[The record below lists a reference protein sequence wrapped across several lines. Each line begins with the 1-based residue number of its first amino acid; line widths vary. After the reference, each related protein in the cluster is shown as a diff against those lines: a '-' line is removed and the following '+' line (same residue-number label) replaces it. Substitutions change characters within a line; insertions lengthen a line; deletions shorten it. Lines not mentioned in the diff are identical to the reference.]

1 MLMASPSPPP
11 DVLDPE
17 VSHSSSYSSKSFNRH
32 QKIRPSQGDAVLIR
46 YLDGGKRPDIAPEAL
61 MRPLAR
67 YQDDFDD
74 QSSSDIEVEGTAENL
89 VDEEEIQHTRHHH
102 HTSTR
107 TLWGRKRRLFQNPL
121 RSMQQN
127 RVRAGVKASENIIRK
142 STRVQVLEP
151 SLQDELQDEQHQV
164 HPSNSRAT
172 FPGLILSSLKSPAH
186 NAPIK
191 LTISRDSTASHC
203 TRTAA
208 SLAYLGARI
217 GGRSNGTGGINLL
230 LPSLSGKQ
238 LSIDGKPSLN
248 SEPIFPDSPPEK
260 DTDANTSCSI
270 DFVERAFPIPSV
282 RISFESEVT

>member
-1 MLMASPSPPP
+1 
-11 DVLDPE
+11 
-17 VSHSSSYSSKSFNRH
+17 
-32 QKIRPSQGDAVLIR
+32 
-46 YLDGGKRPDIAPEAL
+46 
-61 MRPLAR
+61 MRPLAQS
-67 YQDDFDD
+67 QDDFDD
-74 QSSSDIEVEGTAENL
+74 QSGSDVEEESTTEDLG
-89 VDEEEIQHTRHHH
+89 DEEEIQHTRHYH

-121 RSMQQN
+121 R
-127 RVRAGVKASENIIRK
+127 AGLKASGNIIRK
-142 STRVQVLEP
+142 FTRVQMLER
-151 SLQDELQDEQHQV
+151 SLQDELQDEQDQV
-164 HPSNSRAT
+164 HPLNSRVT
-172 FPGLILSSLKSPAH
+172 LQRLTLSSLKSPAH